1 MLFELEPEKTVITFF
16 SWKLF
21 LLKKMDLWTS
31 DVGYYRSVFSGSLSD
46 GVVIQVQSAPSDE
59 IIVFLTCFGTGKSS
73 VNLLQDR

>member
-1 MLFELEPEKTVITFF
+1 MLFELEPEKTVITFY
-16 SWKLF
+16 WKLF

-31 DVGYYRSVFSGSLSD
+31 DVGHYPSVFSGSLSD
-46 GVVIQVQSAPSDE
+46 GVVIQVAPSDE